1 MIKNNTILKKLS
13 LVIIIFCL
21 MSVGAQADPT
31 MVNIGVQA
39 TEELLVIDGELV
51 DAFSENMDEAI
62 DSGVPMTLN
71 YYVELR
77 KKVVVF
83 RDSIIGKNT
92 IHSTVKF
99 DSLKNIYKCSLSGK
113 GVKRKVQTQSKNKC
127 QQLIVTLK
135 DIPLAPL
142 FKLEPNE
149 KYYVRIKAEM
159 EADELMFPFN
169 YLLFFVPFDGF
180 ETSWSES
187 SLLAIE
193 SGLPLSLEAS
203 RGGQNNKKKDQR
215 TRQDVIRS
223 FNQ

>member
-1 MIKNNTILKKLS
+1 MIKNNTIFKKLT
-13 LVIIIFCL
+13 LVIVIWCL

-39 TEELLVIDGELV
+39 TEELLIIDGELIDV
-51 DAFSENMDEAI
+51 FSEKMEEAI
-62 DSGVPMTLN
+62 DSGIPMTLN
-71 YYVELR
+71 YYIELR
-77 KKVVVF
+77 KKVAVF
-83 RDSIIGKNT
+83 GDTIIGKNT
-92 IHSTVKF
+92 IYSTVQF

-113 GVKRKVQTQSKNKC
+113 SVNSRVQTRSKNEC
-127 QQLIVTLK
+127 QRLIVTLK

-142 FKLEPNE
+142 YKLEPNE

-159 EADELMFPFN
+159 EAEEFIFPFN

-187 SLLAIE
+187 SLLAIK
-193 SGLPLSLEAS
+193 SGFPLSLEAS
-203 RGGQNNKKKDQR
+203 SVGQNKKK
-215 TRQDVIRS
+215 TSPGSKKYVVRS

>member
-1 MIKNNTILKKLS
+1 MKKNNTFVKILTF
-13 LVIIIFCL
+13 IIVLYGL
-21 MSVGAQADPT
+21 MSGVAQADPT

-39 TEELLVIDGELV
+39 TEELLVIDGELI
-51 DAFSENMDEAI
+51 DAFSEKMEEAI
-62 DSGVPMTLN
+62 ESGVPITLN

-77 KKVVVF
+77 KKVAVF

-92 IHSTVKF
+92 IHSTVQY

-113 GVKRKVQTQSKNKC
+113 GVKRRVQTQSKYEC
-127 QQLIVTLK
+127 QGLIVSLK

-142 FKLEPNE
+142 YKLEPNE

-159 EADELMFPFN
+159 EADEFMFPFN

-180 ETSWSES
+180 ETPWSES

-203 RGGQNNKKKDQR
+203 RAGQNKKNTGQR
-215 TRQDVIRS
+215 DRRNVIRS

>member
-1 MIKNNTILKKLS
+1 MIKYNTFLKKLT
-13 LVIIIFCL
+13 LPIVIWCL
-21 MSVGAQADPT
+21 MGVGAQADPT

-39 TEELLVIDGELV
+39 TEELLIIDGELI
-51 DAFSENMDEAI
+51 DAFSEEMEEAI

-77 KKVVVF
+77 KKVSF
-83 RDSIIGKNT
+83 FGDSIIGKNV
-92 IHSTVKF
+92 IHSTVQY

-113 GVKRKVQTQSKNKC
+113 SVRRRIQTHSKNEC
-127 QQLIVTLK
+127 QRLIVTLK

-142 FKLEPNE
+142 YKLDPNE

-159 EADELMFPFN
+159 EAEEFMFPFN

-203 RGGQNNKKKDQR
+203 RVGQNKKK
-215 TRQDVIRS
+215 TSPGSKKHVVRS

>member
-1 MIKNNTILKKLS
+1 
-13 LVIIIFCL
+13 
-21 MSVGAQADPT
+21 

-39 TEELLVIDGELV
+39 TEELLVIDGELI
-51 DAFSENMDEAI
+51 DAFSEKMEQAI
-62 DSGVPMTLN
+62 ESGVPITLN

-77 KKVVVF
+77 KKVSVF

-92 IHSTVKF
+92 IHSTIQF

-113 GVKRKVQTQSKNKC
+113 SVKRRVQTQSKYEC
-127 QQLIVTLK
+127 QDLIVTLK
-135 DIPLAPL
+135 DIPLAPIY
-142 FKLEPNE
+142 KLDPNE

-180 ETSWSES
+180 ETSWSKS

-193 SGLPLSLEAS
+193 SETPLSLEAS
-203 RGGQNNKKKDQR
+203 RAGQSNKKTGQR
-215 TRQDVIRS
+215 DRRNVIRS